1 MLRRAIA
8 LTTVLVVLFFIGRWA
23 FVGGEE
29 GASAGQAPSD
39 TQAAAPSE
47 PAGTATSGSTG
58 AVPDLPAPSASRV
71 TDTAAIA
78 PALPTTFDA
87 EKGRLAGHRA
97 VYDLKLAES
106 DNGSGIAAADG
117 RMVIEFS
124 DTCDGYALNQ
134 RLQMRLSDG
143 EGAATTTDFRV
154 ANWESTDGRRF
165 RFSTR
170 HIVNG
175 EEDQNFEGSAEL
187 KEDGSGVVDY
197 VKPEVKEETLPPGT
211 IFPTMHTV
219 QLIEAAKT
227 HKPLLTRVMFDG
239 TGEDLG
245 SNVVGVIGKAG
256 DVAPPGLSG
265 KGLDLLEGLP
275 SWPVRLAFFAT
286 GTNDELP
293 EYEVGF
299 RLYAN
304 GISGNIVL
312 DYGDFSIDA
321 VLSDIEA
328 MPRPSC

>member
-8 LTTVLVVLFFIGRWA
+8 LTTILVVLFFIGRWA

-29 GASAGQAPSD
+29 GASAGQA
-39 TQAAAPSE
+39 ASE
-47 PAGTATSGSTG
+47 PQIATLSEPQATSGSDA
-58 AVPDLPAPSASRV
+58 AVSATASNV

-78 PALPTTFDA
+78 PAVPATFDA
-87 EKGRLAGHRA
+87 EMGRLAGHRA
-97 VYDLKLAES
+97 IYDLKLAAS
-106 DNGSGIAAADG
+106 NNGSGIAAAEG

-143 EGAATTTDFRV
+143 EGAATATDFRV
-154 ANWESTDGRRF
+154 ANWEATDGRRF
-165 RFSTR
+165 RFATR

-187 KEDGSGVVDY
+187 KADGSGIVDY
-197 VKPEVKEETLPPGT
+197 VKPEAKEETLPPGT

-219 QLIEAAKT
+219 QLIEAARA
-227 HKPLLTRVMFDG
+227 HKPLLTRTMFDG
-239 TGEDLG
+239 TNEDLG
-245 SNVVGVIGKAG
+245 SNVVGVIGRVG
-256 DVAPPGLSG
+256 DVAPPGLKG
-265 KGLDLLEGLP
+265 KGLDLLKGLP
-275 SWPVRLAFFAT
+275 SWPVRLAFFGT
-286 GTNDELP
+286 GNNEELP

-304 GISGNIVL
+304 GISGDIVL

-328 MPRPSC
+328 LPRPAC